1 MPGQVQW
8 GLWGPALSRNKNRR
22 SSGSFEYE
30 RIFIWGG
37 GEKTSRV
44 LNEYG
49 REGWELVCTYWCWHY
64 MKRVLA

>member
-1 MPGQVQW
+1 MAMP
-8 GLWGPALSRNKNRR
+8 K
-22 SSGSFEYE
+22 FEYKC
-30 RIFIWGG
+30 IFIWGG

-44 LNEYG
+44 LTEYG